1 MDDSTLNNLKAAY
14 LLTPQNTALLAV
26 LLDAYLA
33 RGEAEAGYAL
43 LAQQGD
49 VNVED
54 LQQRRLMAR
63 VCVAARHCEESLR
76 YLTDDAPETLIL
88 KARAL
93 VELGRN
99 AEAGQAYAR
108 AVALNP
114 ALEDKSLEA
123 RFTGQVRETVFEREG
138 RPRLRVIANDDT
150 AALEATRLVEPE
162 IERITFADVG
172 GLDEVKEQIRR
183 KIILPFQKPSLF
195 QRFRKKAGGGVLLY
209 GPPGCGKTMLARATA
224 GECNARFHNV
234 AIADVLDMYIGE
246 SERKLH
252 AIFEEAR
259 RTAPSIVF
267 FDEIEAL
274 GGKRQYSREAT
285 SAKLVSQFL
294 AEMDGFAQNNA
305 GVLVMGATNV
315 PWAVDP
321 AFRRPGRFDR
331 VQFVPPPDRGAR
343 DTILELLLRDRPLAS
358 EIDTPFLVQHTSGFS
373 GADLR
378 NLVETAVEQA
388 IEESI
393 DHERE
398 VPLSDAH
405 LRGALKT
412 VKPTTLEWLTSARN
426 YARYANESGQYDEVL
441 AFLDKHGRS

>member
-1 MDDSTLNNLKAAY
+1 MDNETLKSLKAAY
-14 LLTPQNTALLAV
+14 LVTPQNAALLAV
-26 LLDAYLA
+26 LLGAYLE
-33 RGEAEAGYAL
+33 RGD
-43 LAQQGD
+43 AQAAYELIASYGKTKP
-49 VNVED
+49 ED
-54 LQQRRLMAR
+54 FAQRRLIAR
-63 VCVAARHCEESLR
+63 VCIAARRTEESLD
-76 YLTDDAPETLIL
+76 YLTDETSETLIL
-88 KARAL
+88 RAGAL
-93 VELGRN
+93 ADLGRTDD
-99 AEAGQAYAR
+99 GLDAYRR
-108 AVALNP
+108 AVAANP
-114 ALEDKSLEA
+114 ALEDKLLETRLA
-123 RFTGQVRETVFEREG
+123 RGVRETVFEREG

-150 AALEATRLVEPE
+150 AALEVSRLVDAEV
-162 IERITFADVG
+162 ERITFADVG

-183 KIILPFQKPSLF
+183 KIILPFQKPGLF
-195 QRFRKKAGGGVLLY
+195 QRFRKRAGGGVLLY

-252 AIFEEAR
+252 AVFEEAR
-259 RTAPSIVF
+259 RTAPAILF

-274 GGKRQYSREAT
+274 GGKRQYSREGT

-305 GVLVMGATNV
+305 GVLVIGATNV

-331 VQFVPPPDRGAR
+331 VQFVPPPDRVAR
-343 DTILELLLRDRPLAS
+343 LKIFELLLRGRPLAGS
-358 EIDTPFLVQHTSGFS
+358 IDTDFLVKHTSGFS

-378 NLVETAVEQA
+378 NVVETAVEHA

-398 VPLSDAH
+398 MPVTQAH
-405 LRGALKT
+405 LNSALKT
-412 VKPTTLEWLTSARN
+412 VKSTTLEWLSSARN
-426 YARYANESGQYDEVL
+426 YARYANEAGQYDEVL
-441 AFLDKHGRS
+441 AFLEKHGRA